1 MQSLL
6 VLVALAACVF
16 AENQDQ
22 ETAEQYFRSY
32 GYYPSWYSG
41 HHFAAPAAYPYGF
54 VATEKKA
61 EEKKTDETPVEKK
74 TVDYKYYY
82 PQGYGYTGQVAPVAG
97 YKAYT
102 PVAAAYPAHPYSYGA
117 YPYAHYT
124 Y

>member
-22 ETAEQYFRSY
+22 ETAEQYF
-32 GYYPSWYSG
+32 
-41 HHFAAPAAYPYGF
+41 PYRRVSRG

-102 PVAAAYPAHPYSYGA
+102 PVAAAYPAHHYSYGA